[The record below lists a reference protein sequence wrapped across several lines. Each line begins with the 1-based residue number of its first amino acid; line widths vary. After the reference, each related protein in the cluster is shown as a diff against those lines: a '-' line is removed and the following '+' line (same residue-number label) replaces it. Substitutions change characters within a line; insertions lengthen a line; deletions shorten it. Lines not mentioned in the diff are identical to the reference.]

1 MKIVSVRLFK
11 SSAWLGSFLTWIDS
25 LTLLKRAQLVFFQ
38 VKLESLNLL
47 KGPSFKASASHI
59 LWSVKFIA
67 TTTKWLK
74 KKPFSLSSKITWSN
88 YITREVTLIFPAT
101 FSKYHLS
108 WVGMGRVGF
117 SWVGLIWVELIWVEV
132 GWVELGWLRLGWVG
146 MGWVRLSWVEM
157 GWVELG
163 LVGFGWAKLGWVEL
177 GLTKNTNSKKV
188 LLLLLYSNSSSK
200 M

>member
-1 MKIVSVRLFK
+1 MSHFEFQLFHLSGSTVWPQASFFKNSPKLTNFSIFNEVLFTQNVNVARFARNVEWDFFYDFQTPWWVGRKRWNQMKIVSVRLFK

-74 KKPFSLSSKITWSN
+74 KNSM
-88 YITREVTLIFPAT
+88 A
-101 FSKYHLS
+101 
-108 WVGMGRVGF
+108 
-117 SWVGLIWVELIWVEV
+117 
-132 GWVELGWLRLGWVG
+132 
-146 MGWVRLSWVEM
+146 EM
-157 GWVELG
+157 IPLEFRFY
-163 LVGFGWAKLGWVEL
+163 FG
-177 GLTKNTNSKKV
+177 S
-188 LLLLLYSNSSSK
+188 
-200 M
+200 